1 MTTAGDQQGKRKA
14 RRLDNLD
21 LADETDEAENVDD
34 AGAAADVDE
43 GDTFE
48 AGTTEDEARVGA
60 GLPPPG
66 ATVDAAL
73 TALLEAG
80 PEAVDHLLKAAQE
93 LLLAAKAVVD
103 AGERAVEAHRS
114 ATDAP
119 EPATGDEPPARRG
132 RVRRIDLA

>member
-1 MTTAGDQQGKRKA
+1 MSTADDQHGKRKA

-21 LADETDEAENVDD
+21 LADDTDEADAADDFDGGETFD
-34 AGAAADVDE
+34 AGATD
-43 GDTFE
+43 
-48 AGTTEDEARVGA
+48 DEARLGA

-66 ATVDAAL
+66 ASVDAAL

-80 PEAVDHLLKAAQE
+80 PEAVEHLLKAAQE

-114 ATDAP
+114 AADTPENAP
-119 EPATGDEPPARRG
+119 SDEPPARRG